1 MMKLES
7 LSHLSER
14 YALYNIL
21 LYCIVYDL
29 LFHLTNVY
37 HIVLYDVVSISNSCV
52 CVYFLFLVQLT
63 AFNSIKTSSGT
74 SQAAVF
80 EYEDSAAA
88 DSAVSGLD
96 KLEIGEHKL
105 SVQRVPPHAAPLLL
119 QPSINPT
126 PPARPPPPAAKDRLQ
141 DLPPTCVIRL
151 SNMTTPQEL
160 ASDDECM
167 ELQEDVAEECNVY
180 GVVRSVVIPRGNGDD
195 GEPRGEEVGMVYVH
209 FTHSEGAAKA
219 KGAIAGRMFNGNIVK
234 ATFFPEELFLQQIY
248 LLPENYK
255 IPTDEVEGDVVGD
268 AEGDTV
274 VVQNGDIEYVCY
286 HD

>member
-1 MMKLES
+1 M
-7 LSHLSER
+7 
-14 YALYNIL
+14 
-21 LYCIVYDL
+21 
-29 LFHLTNVY
+29 
-37 HIVLYDVVSISNSCV
+37 
-52 CVYFLFLVQLT
+52 QLT

-180 GVVRSVVIPRGNGDD
+180 GVVLSVVIPRGNGDD

-234 ATFFPEELFLQQIY
+234 ATFFPEDLFLQQVY

-255 IPTDEVEGDVVGD
+255 IPTDEEESDIVGDVESDV
-268 AEGDTV
+268 V
-274 VVQNGDIEYVCY
+274 VVQNGGSEHVGDKDQYGNVA
-286 HD
+286 DMNTALAVPLPAVVMPTDDAMD